1 LFHLAKELG
10 MTVASLSK
18 ELTQEELVAWAA
30 FFEIKQEEEE
40 KAMER
45 AKISRGAQTMGLR

>member
-1 LFHLAKELG
+1 

-45 AKISRGAQTMGLR
+45 AKTSRGAQTMGLR

>member
-45 AKISRGAQTMGLR
+45 AKTSRGAQTMGLR

>member
-45 AKISRGAQTMGLR
+45 AKTSRGAQTMGSR